1 MSVITKQTQRN
12 WLAISSIFLI
22 RNEAEYDQAVEV
34 LNTLL
39 DEVGTNEQH
48 PLYGML
54 DTLGAVMY
62 AYEEKHYPIPEASG
76 TDMLDFF
83 MEEHDLSPDNLPEL
97 GPVKVVQE
105 ILNGQRELTIPQLRG
120 LAKRFHVS
128 PAVFI

>member
-1 MSVITKQTQRN
+1 MSVITKQIQRN
-12 WLAISSIFLI
+12 WLAISSIFVI

-62 AYEEKHYPIPEASG
+62 AYEEKHHTIPEASG

-83 MEEHDLSPDNLPEL
+83 MTEHDLSPTDLPEL

-105 ILNGQRELTIPQLRG
+105 MQNGQRELTIPQIRG